1 MTPNDPTIAFLR
13 VLAGEQPDDRYL
25 EIRSRTPKG
34 LRQEF
39 FATNRLDALH
49 QRALWLGQRT
59 DTYIGVVARTSR
71 SGKKQAVGYSHLI
84 WCEIDAPDAAKR
96 LGAAPVA
103 PVLTIESGSPGHMH
117 AYWLVNQQLEVELLE
132 RANSA
137 LVAQLGGDPACT
149 DASRIL
155 RIPGTLNF
163 KHQPPRPVRLASYNI
178 RAEPLAL
185 AQIVGELT
193 RHQTPPPIPAKPR
206 PFGPLSAEA
215 RNGLDRT
222 RALKL
227 IPAREWARLLLGVEP
242 GADGKIACPFHAGG
256 KERTPSLQLYTDGT
270 WFCYGCSEGG
280 SVIDFSSRLWHLPPR
295 GSSFNEI
302 RDRLWSELGQRGP
315 APDRGVAVSGPDR
328 ALL

>member
-1 MTPNDPTIAFLR
+1 MMPNDPTAAFLR
-13 VLAGEQPDDRYL
+13 VLAGDQPEDRYL

-49 QRALWLGQRT
+49 QRALWRGQRT
-59 DTYIGVVARTSR
+59 DTYIGVVPRTSR
-71 SGKKQAVGYSHLI
+71 SGKKQAVGHSRLI

-96 LGAAPVA
+96 LATAPVA
-103 PVLTIESGSPGHMH
+103 PVLTVESGSPGHMH
-117 AYWLVNQQLEVELLE
+117 AYWLVNQPLEVELLE

-137 LVAQLGGDPACT
+137 LVTQLGGDPACT

-185 AQIVGELT
+185 EQIVGELT
-193 RHQTPPPIPAKPR
+193 PPRAPTPVPAKPR
-206 PFGPLSAEA
+206 SVGPMSAEA
-215 RNGLDRT
+215 RSGLDRT

-227 IPAREWARLLLGVEP
+227 ISAREWARILLGVEP
-242 GADGKIACPFHAGG
+242 EADGKIACPFHAGG

-270 WFCYGCSEGG
+270 WFCYGCREGG
-280 SVIDFSSRLWHLPPR
+280 SAIDFAAHLWHLPPR
-295 GSSFNEI
+295 GNSFNEI
-302 RDRLWSELGQRGP
+302 RDRLWVELGQRGP
-315 APDRGVAVSGPDR
+315 ALDRDAAVSDPDL